1 MKAIVINS
9 CMPPAELTIRG
20 GIFHAPPIDQGNTS
34 RLFSQCH
41 GNTGNAVIGYSVCT
55 ILRESGCEIALNI
68 GSLDELSLKW
78 DRFEQMILQAP
89 LVFLCLQDLLR
100 PDAIEIWSPQ
110 QLELIVRLCQ
120 SASCRL
126 CVLSLGSNH
135 LEDITAPGDLV
146 LTSILPR
153 EVIQVLDAIIE
164 HSMALQVRTEGLRLA
179 IDLAYPRKSINWLH
193 PGCPSYYRKDI
204 NKDRLMRNL
213 SDIKTWRECGR
224 KVLGGGLFG
233 FKTSELFARTAYIPQ
248 SFSELLLSN
257 RLYVGDPAFSYP
269 YNSTAV
275 TAALA
280 TASIVTFIGARA
292 WQDHLSREDFLWYT
306 GTRLHGGIMAL
317 LEGIPAVFT
326 GGDKRTKDFTDHFLL
341 PWHTGILLED
351 APQIISN
358 WDWEATMAAQ
368 REEKNA
374 FWKQIKRLINT

>member
-9 CMPPAELTIRG
+9 CMPPAEMTIRG
-20 GIFHAPPIDQGNTS
+20 GIFHAPPIDQSNTS

-41 GNTGNAVIGYSVCT
+41 GNTGNAVIGYSICS

-68 GSLDELSLKW
+68 RSFDELSSKW

-100 PDAIEIWSPQ
+100 PDALEVWTPQ
-110 QLELIVRLCQ
+110 QLETIARLCQ
-120 SASCRL
+120 TASCRL

-135 LEDITAPGDLV
+135 LEDITAPDDLL

-164 HSMALQVRTEGLRLA
+164 HSMALQVRTEGLGLA

-204 NKDRLMRNL
+204 NTDRLMRNL
-213 SDIKTWRECGR
+213 SDIKTWREGDR
-224 KVLGGGLFG
+224 KALGGGLFG
-233 FKTSELFARTAYIPQ
+233 IKTSDLFTRTAYIPQ
-248 SFSELLLSN
+248 SFPELLLGN
-257 RLYVGDPAFSYP
+257 RLYVGDPALSYP

-280 TASIVTFIGARA
+280 TASIATFIGARA

-341 PWHTGILLED
+341 PWRPGILLED

-358 WDWEATMAAQ
+358 WDWEASMAAQ